1 MAISEIHRDIQ
12 EGKTTARQVLDGCLK
27 RIKALDR
34 GELGVNAVLTLNE
47 EDADMRAAAVDDKV
61 KRGERIGIL
70 EGIPMGI
77 KDVFCTKGLR
87 STAASKTLDNYIPP
101 YDATAVKKLKK
112 AGVVIAA
119 KTNCDEF
126 AHGASGEN
134 SAYGP
139 TRNPL
144 DLERVAGGSSSGS
157 GAIVAYKG
165 AIAALGSD
173 TGGSVR
179 APASFMGLVG
189 LKPTYGR
196 ISRYGLMAMSS
207 SVDTVGPIANL
218 VEDVAIILQEICGK
232 DSRDATSFGMAG
244 KNFTR
249 DFSQGIK
256 GLKIAYPKE
265 AIQDGLDEKVKKIFF
280 ENIEKLRREGA
291 KITEITMPLFGEPAL
306 AAYYIIV
313 PSEISSNLA
322 RYDGILYGKA
332 SQSGNG
338 LKDFYTKT
346 RTRFLGQEAKRRI
359 MLGNFSLS
367 SGYYDAYYNKA
378 QKVRR
383 LMQEEARKVFEE
395 YDLIFTPTMTGP
407 AFKLGEKLDPLAMYL
422 VDLYSVYANMTGVC
436 AVSLNGGWIE
446 NQSEGIHTT
455 PNHKNIKGLPVGVQL
470 MAKWWD
476 EETLLRA
483 AYGLEQLTEK

>member
-1 MAISEIHRDIQ
+1 MTITETHRNIQ
-12 EGKTTARQVLDGCLK
+12 EGKISAGRTLEGCLK
-27 RIKALDR
+27 KIKAVDQ

-47 EDADMRAAAVDDKV
+47 ENAVMAATLVDDKV
-61 KRGERIGIL
+61 KRGEQIGIL

-87 STAASKTLDNYIPP
+87 STAASKVLDNYIPP
-101 YDATAVKKLKK
+101 YDATAVKKLKE
-112 AGVVIAA
+112 AGVLIIA

-126 AHGASGEN
+126 AHGSSGEN

-139 TRNPL
+139 TRNPF

-157 GAIVAYKG
+157 GAIVAYEG
-165 AIAALGSD
+165 AVAAVGSD

-196 ISRYGLMAMSS
+196 VSRYGLMAMSS
-207 SVDTVGPIANL
+207 SVDTVGPIANS
-218 VEDVAIILQEICGK
+218 VEDAAIVLQEMCGK
-232 DSRDATSFGMAG
+232 DSKDATSYGMAG

-265 AIQDGLDEKVKKIFF
+265 AIQEGLDDEVKKIFF
-280 ENIEKLRREGA
+280 ENVDKLNKEGA
-291 KITEITMPLFGEPAL
+291 KVTEISMPFFGERAL

-322 RYDGILYGKA
+322 RYDGILYGMT
-332 SQSGNG
+332 SQSGDG
-338 LKDFYTKT
+338 LKDFYAKT
-346 RTRFLGQEAKRRI
+346 RTQFFGREAKRRI
-359 MLGNFSLS
+359 MLGSFSLS

-383 LMQEEARKVFEE
+383 LMQEEAAKVFQEF
-395 YDLIFTPTMTGP
+395 DLILTPTMTGP
-407 AFKLGEKLDPLAMYL
+407 AFKIGEKLDPLAMYL
-422 VDLYSVYANMTGVC
+422 VDLYSVYANMTGIC

-446 NQSEGIHTT
+446 NQPKEGYATGEHS
-455 PNHKNIKGLPVGVQL
+455 KGLPVGIQF
-470 MAKWWD
+470 MAEWWD
-476 EETLLRA
+476 EETLLRGA
-483 AYGLEQLTEK
+483 FALERLNS